1 MTIKSIEGISY
12 GKWEDTKPLRGR
24 DRLSYTR
31 LKKPSGKEALIDKIG
46 RLYLLF
52 LGLMFSFGLPCEGMS
67 FDQKILC
74 KGVPVVISVYAL
86 LGLGNVADYNDPQQ
100 LKIMQQEAQQLTF
113 SELID
118 KHGLP
123 HLITYD
129 ILPFEIV
136 KQKLCKEIEK
146 VPFREIL
153 WKNSQYLKALIYY
166 LPSEQVREMFVKEV
180 ANMGVLEFRKTV
192 IPSLDLLH
200 SAGFI
205 DAVQQIRAEAVGKAI
220 IRVTEDPDEVE
231 YDLVGAE
238 ALMVDFKK
246 SLKNT

>member
-12 GKWEDTKPLRGR
+12 RKWEDTE
-24 DRLSYTR
+24 SYGE
-31 LKKPSGKEALIDKIG
+31 LQKPSENEALFEKIG
-46 RLYLLF
+46 RLCLSF
-52 LGLMFSFGLPCEGMS
+52 IGAICFFGLPWEEI
-67 FDQKILC
+67 DLAHKIIC
-74 KGVPVVISVYAL
+74 KGALVVASVISL
-86 LGLGNVADYNDPQQ
+86 LDLGHVADYTDPQQ

-146 VPFREIL
+146 VPFMDIL
-153 WKNSQYLKALIYY
+153 RKDSQYLKALIYY

-180 ANMGVLEFRKTV
+180 GNMGVLEFEKKV
-192 IPSLDLLH
+192 IPRLNLLR
-200 SAGFI
+200 SMGFI
-205 DAVQQIRAEAVGKAI
+205 DTVQKKRAQAVANAI
-220 IRVTEDPDEVE
+220 IFTGISREDGE
-231 YDLVGAE
+231 YNLVAAE
-238 ALMVDFKK
+238 EFLVHFKK